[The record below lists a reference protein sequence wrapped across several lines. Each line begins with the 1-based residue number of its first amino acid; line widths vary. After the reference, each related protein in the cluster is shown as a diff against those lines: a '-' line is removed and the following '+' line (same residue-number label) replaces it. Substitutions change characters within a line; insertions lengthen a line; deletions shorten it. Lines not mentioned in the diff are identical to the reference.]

1 MTVNSMTPLFNE
13 TQWARRI
20 STERS
25 TNETHVVYSR
35 INENGQSLFRVT
47 ECNFHSLEG
56 ATWAT
61 DTDEWGNR
69 TMKEKAMSPQ
79 FLITLKGKLCARH
92 SVEQIERVI
101 HLLYYVIGLSAAY
114 PILK

>member
-1 MTVNSMTPLFNE
+1 M
-13 TQWARRI
+13 
-20 STERS
+20 
-25 TNETHVVYSR
+25 
-35 INENGQSLFRVT
+35 
-47 ECNFHSLEG
+47 
-56 ATWAT
+56 
-61 DTDEWGNR
+61 
-69 TMKEKAMSPQ
+69 MKEKTMSPQ